1 MDVAAPRAAECPSP
15 MLTLYHSP
23 MARSARI
30 YWLLEEL
37 GVPYELRP
45 VAFVPPERPF
55 SQATPTGKVPTLEDG
70 DVTLFESG
78 AILEWILERHGDGR
92 LAPSPGSPERARFLQ
107 WIHFAESTAFAGLGN
122 IAWHRM
128 RRKDAD
134 ELPTAMADYTAW
146 TTAALDVVE
155 QALAEGPYLL
165 GQEFSGADVMVG
177 YTVQIAAWF
186 GLVGAAHPR
195 VAAYLARLA
204 ARPAFRKTIR
214 S

>member
-1 MDVAAPRAAECPSP
+1 MDVTAPRAAQCTGP

-37 GVPYELRP
+37 GIPYELKR
-45 VAFVPPERPF
+45 VDFIQPERPF
-55 SQATPTGKVPTLEDG
+55 SQSTPTGKIPTLADG

-78 AILEWILERHGDGR
+78 AILEWILERHGGGR
-92 LAPSPGSPERARFLQ
+92 LAPPLGSPARARFLQ
-107 WIHFAESTAFAGLGN
+107 WIHFAESTAFTGLGN
-122 IAWHRM
+122 IAWHRL

-134 ELPTAMADYTAW
+134 ELPAAMADYATWA
-146 TTAALDVVE
+146 TAALDVVE
-155 QALAEGPYLL
+155 DALAGGPYLL
-165 GQEFSGADVMVG
+165 GDEFSGADVMVG
-177 YTVQIAAWF
+177 YSVQIAQWF

-195 VAAYLARLA
+195 VTSYLERLS
-204 ARPAFRKTIR
+204 ARPAFQKTIR

>member
-1 MDVAAPRAAECPSP
+1 MDVAAVRAAECGGS

-37 GVPYELRP
+37 GLPYELRR
-45 VAFVPPERPF
+45 VAFVAPERPF

-70 DVTLFESG
+70 DVTIFESG
-78 AILEWILERHGDGR
+78 AILEWLLERHGGGR
-92 LAPSPGSPERARFLQ
+92 LAPPLGSPARARFLQ

-122 IAWHRM
+122 IAWHRVN
-128 RRKDAD
+128 RKDAD
-134 ELPTAMADYTAW
+134 QLPVAMADYTAW
-146 TTAALDVVE
+146 ATAALDVVE
-155 QALAEGPYLL
+155 QALADGPYLL
-165 GQEFSGADVMVG
+165 GDEFSGADVMVG
-177 YTVQIAAWF
+177 YSVQIAQWF
-186 GLVGAAHPR
+186 GLVGAEHPR